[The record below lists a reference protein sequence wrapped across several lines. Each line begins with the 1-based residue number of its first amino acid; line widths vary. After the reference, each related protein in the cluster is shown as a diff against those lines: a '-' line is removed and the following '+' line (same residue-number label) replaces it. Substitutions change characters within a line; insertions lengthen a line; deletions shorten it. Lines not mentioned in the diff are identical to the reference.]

1 MYNLQIMATLLPPT
15 DDTSQSAL
23 ELLKPDPPMENAK
36 KDEDEIDDLDALRQA
51 ALMSIRPKKSVFKVQ
66 AHPVRQNL
74 LSIVPVED
82 EPQKSQPS
90 KPSKLQQPLI
100 KSKDSPSRSNKFNR
114 YDSGKS
120 TDEEQ
125 SEYEEIEV
133 EEEVTAT
140 ESEPEQESGKNDAS
154 KEGGNKKELVKKQI
168 SEADDILNVDCTDE
182 VDEFTNFLN
191 EFEDELKPKA
201 PKPKKKKKILVK
213 KRVKK
218 EKPAKN
224 RRSRSRSRS
233 PIRRR
238 SPLPPHRRPYSP
250 GRRYSPPYYRRH
262 SRSPSPYY
270 RRPRRYSRSP
280 SPRRYRSRSPRPYR
294 SPRRG
299 SPGRYR

>member
-1 MYNLQIMATLLPPT
+1 MATLLPPT

-82 EPQKSQPS
+82 EPQKSQTS

-120 TDEEQ
+120 SDEEQ

-224 RRSRSRSRS
+224 RRSRSRS